1 LLKYI
6 KLATLNRVYQLI
18 LKNKSQRFWK
28 EMSGSVNVQ
37 KNILK
42 HILDRH
48 KSTDFGIKNNFK
60 NITCFEK
67 YQSNVSIQNYE
78 SLFPYIQKIMNGEKN
93 ILTESEVYMFEKTS
107 GTSSK
112 SKYIPFTKELLTEIH
127 NGTSTWLYDIYQS
140 FPQLL
145 NTSSYWSISPR
156 LGEFETTK
164 GGLPVGLSDE
174 SEYFSIIERMFIKEL
189 MAVNPGIA
197 KLKVEEFRFHT
208 ALDLLKD
215 HYLGL
220 ISVWNPSFLILLLE
234 FIEKNKTVLL
244 RSLFDHKQI
253 RRNRLKILENEF
265 SCATINFEK
274 VWPNLAFISTWADG
288 HSRAMIW
295 QLKKRFPSVHIQA
308 KGLLMTEGIVS
319 IPLHQ
324 INGSV
329 LSYQSHFYEFLPYEE
344 TSDQALLHSELEVGK
359 KYIPIITTSG
369 GLYRYKTN
377 DIIEIQSFYNTLP
390 IFNFL
395 GRCDDTVDYFGEKLN
410 AIHIEKILEE
420 FEKKYIKNCR
430 FKMMA
435 PVMIP
440 HPHYGLFLEGEIDQG
455 LFKEAENY
463 LELQLSQNH
472 HYLLCKK
479 LQQLHNLK
487 IYLVTNALE
496 VYENDQIKN
505 KKQKPGDYKIKVLDS
520 SCDWPTLFHLSS
532 R

>member
-1 LLKYI
+1 MTVLKCI
-6 KLATLNRVYQLI
+6 KLATLNRAYQLI
-18 LKNKSQRFWK
+18 IKNKSQRFWND
-28 EMSGSVNVQ
+28 MSGSVNVQ

-48 KSTDFGIKNNFK
+48 KSTDFGINNNFK
-60 NITCFEK
+60 NITCFKE
-67 YQSNVSIQNYE
+67 YQRNVPIQNYE
-78 SLFPYIQKIMNGEKN
+78 SHFPYIQKIMNGDKN
-93 ILTESEVYMFEKTS
+93 ILTASEVYMFEKTS
-107 GTSSK
+107 GTSSS

-164 GGLPVGLSDE
+164 GGLPVGLNDE
-174 SEYFSIIERMFIKEL
+174 SEYFSTIERLFIKEL

-197 KLKVEEFRFHT
+197 KLKVEEFRYYT
-208 ALDLLKD
+208 ALDLLKNN
-215 HYLGL
+215 YLGL
-220 ISVWNPSFLILLLE
+220 ISVWNPSFLILLLD

-244 RSLFDHKQI
+244 RSLFDKKQI
-253 RRNRLKILENEF
+253 KRSRLKILEDQFSNE
-265 SCATINFEK
+265 TINFEK

-288 HSRAMIW
+288 NSKTMIW
-295 QLKKRFPSVHIQA
+295 QIKKRFPSVHIQA

-319 IPLHQ
+319 IPIHK

-344 TSDQALLHSELEVGK
+344 TSTETFLHNELEVGK

-395 GRCDDTVDYFGEKLN
+395 GRCDNTVDYFGEKLN

-420 FEKKYIKNCR
+420 FEKKYVKNCR

-435 PVMIP
+435 PVLFP
-440 HPHYGLFLEGEIDQG
+440 HAHYGLFLEGEIDKF
-455 LFKEAENY
+455 LLEEAENY

-472 HYLLCKK
+472 HYLLCRK
-479 LQQLHNLK
+479 LQQLYNLK

-496 VYENDQIKN
+496 IYENNCIKN
-505 KKQKPGDYKIKVLDS
+505 KKQKPGNLKIKALDS
-520 SCDWPTLFHLSS
+520 SSDWLTLFNLS
-532 R
+532 